1 MNEDPLTNLEACAGE
16 AGTSR
21 ETPWEQRHSLSRI
34 IFSNKRHVRK
44 LHNDKKSIH
53 LEGMTFTNVCTQ
65 CRSTKVYKENFN
77 GLRRRNLNQH
87 NDSRKLKPHFYQW
100 IDYSYSSL
108 IRNTISN

>member
-1 MNEDPLTNLEACAGE
+1 MNEDPLTNLEAYAGE

-44 LHNDKKSIH
+44 LHNDKVNPIRGYDFH
-53 LEGMTFTNVCTQ
+53 QCTQ
-65 CRSTKVYKENFN
+65 FRSTKVYKDNFN

-100 IDYSYSSL
+100 IDYS
-108 IRNTISN
+108 